1 MFIVY
6 LYTYTRLHG
15 INSVASKSECS
26 SPSVLVCTYL
36 ASELALDVGHLPLRD
51 ADTLG
56 VEQGVALGAL
66 QLWDTR
72 HTCDMAMGN
81 GVLSSS
87 VWLFQRIMY
96 YGFHIIHLVLIVIG
110 AFSGHCEISQSP
122 VGSSNSDIVYLDR
135 RVSTG

>member
-81 GVLSSS
+81 DVYNPGLSSS
-87 VWLFQRIMY
+87 ISTY
-96 YGFHIIHLVLIVIG
+96 YVLWFSHNSLGPNSKRSLLRAFHK
-110 AFSGHCEISQSP
+110 SP
-122 VGSSNSDIVYLDR
+122 VGSSNL
-135 RVSTG
+135 